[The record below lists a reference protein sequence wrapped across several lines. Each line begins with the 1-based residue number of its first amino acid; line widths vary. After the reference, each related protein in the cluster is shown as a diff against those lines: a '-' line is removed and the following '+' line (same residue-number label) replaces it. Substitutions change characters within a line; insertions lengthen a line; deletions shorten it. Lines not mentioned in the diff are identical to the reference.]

1 MSAVFKTTHLLSYS
15 FIFGAST
22 YYSYIISPKMFKV
35 LDKESFST
43 MQSAVF
49 KQYFCLQALSGLV
62 LPLLAHKS
70 GLQIGKVGYYSAGV
84 SFIASLANLLWLQP
98 LCHDIKKQRQ
108 ALDLSKPEDAVED
121 DILRK
126 QFGKYHGLSLLMNVI
141 YSASLLT
148 YGIKFGSLI

>member
-22 YYSYIISPKMFKV
+22 YYSYIVSPKMFKV

-43 MQSAVF
+43 IQSAVF
-49 KQYFCLQALSGLV
+49 RQYFGLQALSGFILPV
-62 LPLLAHKS
+62 LAYKS
-70 GLQIGKVGYYSAGV
+70 GLKIGKVGYYSAGI
-84 SFIASLANLLWLQP
+84 SIIASLSNLLWLQP
-98 LCHDIKKQRQ
+98 LCHNIKKQRQ
-108 ALDLSKPEDAVED
+108 ALDLQKPEDAVED
-121 DILRK
+121 EILRK

-141 YSASLLT
+141 YSASLLA